1 MISIGAI
8 FGGPEF
14 YECATTQIISHVSL
28 AFLSKRGQELATRS
42 GQIGITLLV
51 PGSLSPST
59 ESGVHIGRISRRNR
73 KLNVRAYVPKAYR
86 WVRKPLRVG
95 VPDPNLPTASQS
107 AELRAFIFDVIRE
120 SISTAAIRFARAKIE
135 FAHDEIEHFVADV
148 QRELATTVQN
158 PL

>member
-1 MISIGAI
+1 
-8 FGGPEF
+8 
-14 YECATTQIISHVSL
+14 
-28 AFLSKRGQELATRS
+28 
-42 GQIGITLLV
+42 
-51 PGSLSPST
+51 
-59 ESGVHIGRISRRNR
+59 
-73 KLNVRAYVPKAYR
+73 
-86 WVRKPLRVG
+86 

-120 SISTAAIRFARAKIE
+120 SISTAAIRFARAKIK